1 MSCNARRE
9 STHKAGMNENAIL
22 LVEDCSEDASLVQ
35 IAFKKW
41 GIRNPILVV
50 PDGEHAVDYLSGNGR
65 YADRERYPLPGLT
78 LLDLNLPQMSGFDV
92 LEWLR
97 SRHEFADLPVVVL
110 SGTKDP
116 THFDKAH
123 ALGANAC
130 VVKSTELNELHD
142 LIVHLNYFNI
152 PSQLKNDLNPG
163 AVEWFPET

>member
-1 MSCNARRE
+1 M
-9 STHKAGMNENAIL
+9 TKENAIL

-35 IAFKKW
+35 MAFKRW

-50 PDGEHAVDYLSGNGR
+50 PDGESAVDYLSGKGK
-65 YADRERYPLPGLT
+65 YTDRENYPLPFFA

-92 LEWLR
+92 LEWVR
-97 SRHEFADLPVVVL
+97 GQHQFADLPIVVL

-130 VVKSTELNELHD
+130 VIKTNDLTELHD
-142 LIVHLNYFNI
+142 LIIHLNYFSV
-152 PSQLKNDLNPG
+152 PSQLNSDLNAG

>member
-1 MSCNARRE
+1 
-9 STHKAGMNENAIL
+9 MNENAIL

-35 IAFKKW
+35 IAFKRW
-41 GIRNPILVV
+41 GITNPIMVV
-50 PDGEHAVDYLSGNGR
+50 PDGESAVDYLAGNGE
-65 YADRERYPLPGLT
+65 YADREKFPLPLLA

-92 LEWLR
+92 LEWVR
-97 SRHEFADLPVVVL
+97 AHHEFADLPVVVL

-130 VVKSTELNELHD
+130 VVKTLDLEELHD
-142 LIVHLNYFNI
+142 LIVHLNYFGL
-152 PSQLKNDLNPG
+152 PSELKNDLNPSG